1 MRATAFTLPT
11 IFLLGVTAS
20 ACTASSGA
28 DPAATEARGIEQA
41 AREAAF
47 WDALRITGSEVPGF
61 DSLAEMVDG
70 SDLVV
75 IGRLANF
82 RQSRQLTFSSDDIVT
97 YGGVDLLVTE
107 VLHGAPVGDVIL
119 LEFLVIERPDRV
131 AAAIEAQ
138 DAALPAGDVIVFLH
152 EKRGEGEAD
161 IYRPVHSTG
170 MWIATEGGIV
180 APLRPPGSTV
190 PFGDEL
196 AEVRSLSEL
205 ANLVRE

>member
-1 MRATAFTLPT
+1 MRATAFTLLA

-28 DPAATEARGIEQA
+28 DPAATETGGIEQA

-61 DSLAEMVDG
+61 DSLADMAEG

-82 RQSRQLTFSSDDIVT
+82 RQSRQLTFGSDDIVT
-97 YGGVDLLVTE
+97 YGGVDLLITE
-107 VLHGAPVGDVIL
+107 VLYGRPVGDIVL
-119 LEFLVIERPDRV
+119 LEFLVNERPDRV

-152 EKRGEGEAD
+152 EKQGEGEAG
-161 IYRPVHSTG
+161 IYRPMHSTG
-170 MWIATEGGIV
+170 MWIAGGGEIV

-196 AEVRSLSEL
+196 ADVRSLSEL

>member
-1 MRATAFTLPT
+1 MRTTAFSVLA

-20 ACTASSGA
+20 ACTGSRGD
-28 DPAATEARGIEQA
+28 DPAAPETAPEQA

-61 DSLAEMVDG
+61 DSLAEMIDG

-152 EKRGEGEAD
+152 EKRGKGEAD

-180 APLRPPGSTV
+180 APLRPPGSPV

-196 AEVRSLSEL
+196 ADVRSLSEL